1 MHHKLTEAKIS
12 SLAKNLCS
20 DSMHHKLT
28 EAKISSLAKNLC
40 LDSMHQILKTAEEPS
55 LAKNNAHIHSHINI
69 IGQRK
74 EWRLDKYYR
83 VLSQQILSHQD
94 KLTEAKISS
103 LAKNLCS
110 DSMHQI
116 LKTAEESSLAKNNA
130 HILGHINIIG
140 QKGRSGG

>member
-69 IGQRK
+69 
-74 EWRLDKYYR
+74 
-83 VLSQQILSHQD
+83 
-94 KLTEAKISS
+94 
-103 LAKNLCS
+103 
-110 DSMHQI
+110 
-116 LKTAEESSLAKNNA
+116 
-130 HILGHINIIG
+130 NIIG
-140 QKGRSGG
+140 QKGRSGGYTNIIAYCHNKSSVTRTN